1 MTSSKTGS
9 GNEPR
14 LRRPHPTSMQARI
27 GAAIAA
33 RFEEGLHTMKKLN
46 DLHAGH
52 GIPEEET
59 VTTNFPAPA
68 FTESK
73 PKGVHIGRHDAHIDS
88 SVEEKRSGESKNSSV
103 NSQSEAR
110 AGRR

>member
-1 MTSSKTGS
+1 
-9 GNEPR
+9 
-14 LRRPHPTSMQARI
+14 MQA
-27 GAAIAA
+27 GLALFNAA
-33 RFEEGLHTMKKLN
+33 RSEEDAYKMKLN

-52 GIPEEET
+52 GIREEET

-73 PKGVHIGRHDAHIDS
+73 PKGVNIGQHDAHIDS
-88 SVEEKRSGESKNSSV
+88 SGAKKGSGESRTTGAAKKPNV

-110 AGRR
+110 AGS

>member
-1 MTSSKTGS
+1 MEG
-9 GNEPR
+9 
-14 LRRPHPTSMQARI
+14 RI
-27 GAAIAA
+27 GAA
-33 RFEEGLHTMKKLN
+33 RQPGPRRDHNRMKKLN

-52 GIPEEET
+52 GIKEEET

-73 PKGVHIGRHDAHIDS
+73 PKGVNIGPHDAHIDS
-88 SVEEKRSGESKNSSV
+88 SVAANRGGESRSTGTTKPGV

-110 AGRR
+110 AGKR